1 MDQKNNNN
9 TKEIKVALFGYGE
22 GKKKKKYEIAKAR
35 CMQFTKAREQCWNTF
50 DHKGAYDNMYWF
62 YYKDHPKNRNKT
74 CFWEELYEKNCL
86 ARTISPGLHRKKDKF
101 CHPSNYD
108 KVWDIYGPTQR
119 SRFVFGVGLENSC
132 TQIRNNLDASLSK
145 YENHINTTK
154 S

>member
-9 TKEIKVALFGYGE
+9 TTEIKFALFGYGE

-101 CHPSNYD
+101 CSHNQRGGMRGESFYSELRFYD
-108 KVWDIYGPTQR
+108 
-119 SRFVFGVGLENSC
+119 
-132 TQIRNNLDASLSK
+132 
-145 YENHINTTK
+145 
-154 S
+154 

>member
-9 TKEIKVALFGYGE
+9 TTEIKFALFGYGE

-108 KVWDIYGPTQR
+108 KVWDIYMDPPNVPDLCLGWDLKIHVR
-119 SRFVFGVGLENSC
+119 
-132 TQIRNNLDASLSK
+132 K
-145 YENHINTTK
+145 
-154 S
+154 